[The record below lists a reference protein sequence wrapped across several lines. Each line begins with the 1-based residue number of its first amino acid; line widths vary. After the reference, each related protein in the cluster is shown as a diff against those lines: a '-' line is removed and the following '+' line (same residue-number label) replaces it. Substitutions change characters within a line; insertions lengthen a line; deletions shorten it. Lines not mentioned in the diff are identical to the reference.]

1 MATVR
6 EIERRIRSVKNIS
19 QVTRALEAVSASK
32 VRKAQ
37 NAVMNTRPYAQEAWR
52 VLTDLSRQ
60 AGAGP
65 NLHPLLTARQVK
77 TIDLMVISSD
87 RGLCGAFNYNVIR
100 TALDF
105 IYKQKVPVHVISVG
119 RKGRELLFRAGQK
132 IIAEFSNLPATP
144 SILDISPIGRTAI
157 DDFLANRADAV
168 YVAYT
173 DFINTLSQRAR
184 VRPLLPLSAGVEA
197 ELIMHGAV
205 GAVETRAARFE
216 YLYEPDVRTILDTLI
231 PRFTELQVYQAIL
244 ESIASEHSAR
254 MVAMRNAT
262 DNAKGLIDTLTLVR
276 NKARQSAITSEL
288 LDIAGGAEALKQ
300 VRQVVAEAN

>member
-1 MATVR
+1 MPTVR
-6 EIERRIRSVKNIS
+6 EIERRIRSVKNIA

-37 NAVMNTRPYAQEAWR
+37 NAVTNTRPYAQEAWK
-52 VLTDLSRQ
+52 VLTGLSQQ

-65 NLHPLLTARQVK
+65 NLHPLLTERPVHS
-77 TIDLMVISSD
+77 IDLIVISSD

-100 TALDF
+100 AALEF
-105 IYKQKVPVHVISVG
+105 VRKQKVPVNIISVG
-119 RKGRELLFRAGQK
+119 RKGRELLFRSGQK

-144 SILDISPIGRTAI
+144 SILDVSPIGHTGVE
-157 DDFLANRADAV
+157 DFLVGRSDAV

-173 DFINTLSQRAR
+173 DFINTLSQKAR
-184 VRPLLPLSAGVEA
+184 VRPLLPLSLGAHEEMIG
-197 ELIMHGAV
+197 HGAI
-205 GAVETRAARFE
+205 GLDTSRSARFE
-216 YLYEPDVRTILDTLI
+216 YLYEPSIKSLLDTLI

-262 DNAKGLIDTLTLVR
+262 DNAKALVDTLTLVR
-276 NKARQSAITSEL
+276 NKARQTAITSEL
-288 LDIAGGAEALKQ
+288 LDIAGGAEALKHG
-300 VRQVVAEAN
+300 R

>member
-6 EIERRIRSVKNIS
+6 EIERRIRSVTNIA

-37 NAVMNTRPYAQEAWR
+37 NAVQNTRPYASEAWR
-52 VLTDLSRQ
+52 VLADLTRQ

-65 NLHPLLTARQVK
+65 NLHPLLTSRPVK
-77 TIDLMVISSD
+77 SIDLIVISSD

-100 TALDF
+100 LALEF
-105 IYKQKVPVHVISVG
+105 IKKQSVPVNVISVG
-119 RKGRELLFRAGQK
+119 RKGRELLYRAGQR
-132 IIAEFSNLPATP
+132 IIAEFSGLPASP
-144 SILDISPIGRTAI
+144 SLLDVSSIGRTAV
-157 DDFLANRADAV
+157 DDFLSARADAV

-173 DFINTLSQRAR
+173 DFINTLSQKAH
-184 VRPLLPLSAGVEA
+184 VRPLLPLGLGASEETIASQALGGIEPTRSAPYV
-197 ELIMHGAV
+197 
-205 GAVETRAARFE
+205 
-216 YLYEPDVRTILDTLI
+216 YLYEPNINAILDNLV

-244 ESIASEHSAR
+244 ESLASEHSAR

-262 DNAKGLIDTLTLVR
+262 DNAKALVDSLTLVR
-276 NKARQSAITSEL
+276 NKARQTAITGEL

-300 VRQVVAEAN
+300 GR

>member
-6 EIERRIRSVKNIS
+6 EIERRIRSVKNIA

-37 NAVMNTRPYAQEAWR
+37 NAVQNTRPYSQEAWR
-52 VLTDLSRQ
+52 VLTDLSKQ

-65 NLHPLLTARQVK
+65 NLHPLLTTRPVK
-77 TIDLMVISSD
+77 AIDLIVITSD

-100 TALDF
+100 LALEF
-105 IYKQKVPVHVISVG
+105 VKKQSATVNVISVG

-132 IIAEFSNLPATP
+132 IIAEFSNLPAAP
-144 SILDISPIGRTAI
+144 SLLDVSPIGRTAV
-157 DDFLANRADAV
+157 DDFLSGRTDAV
-168 YVAYT
+168 YVVYT
-173 DFINTLSQRAR
+173 DFINTLSQKAH
-184 VRPLLPLSAGVEA
+184 VRPLLPLSLGA
-197 ELIMHGAV
+197 EETIASQAV
-205 GAVETRAARFE
+205 GSLQPQHVAPYA
-216 YLYEPDVRTILDTLI
+216 YLYEPSVEEILDNLV

-244 ESIASEHSAR
+244 ESLASEHSAR

-262 DNAKGLIDTLTLVR
+262 DNAKALVDNLTLIR
-276 NKARQSAITSEL
+276 NKARQAAITGEL

-300 VRQVVAEAN
+300 GR

>member
-1 MATVR
+1 MAIVR

-37 NAVMNTRPYAQEAWR
+37 NAVMNTRPYAQEAWK
-52 VLTDLSRQ
+52 VLTDLSKQ

-65 NLHPLLTARQVK
+65 NLHPLLTEREVK
-77 TIDLMVISSD
+77 MIDLIVISSD

-100 TALDF
+100 VALEF
-105 IYKQKVPVHVISVG
+105 IRKQKAPVHIISVG

-144 SILDISPIGRTAI
+144 SILDVSPIGRTAV
-157 DDFLANRADAV
+157 DDFLAGRSDAV

-173 DFINTLSQRAR
+173 DFINTLSQKAH
-184 VRPLLPLSAGVEA
+184 VRPLLPLSAGLYD
-197 ELIMHGAV
+197 ELVAHTAV
-205 GAVETRAARFE
+205 GQLESHAARFE
-216 YLYEPDVRTILDTLI
+216 YLYEPSVKTILDTLI

-244 ESIASEHSAR
+244 ESLASEHSAR

-276 NKARQSAITSEL
+276 NKARQAAITGEL

-300 VRQVVAEAN
+300 AR